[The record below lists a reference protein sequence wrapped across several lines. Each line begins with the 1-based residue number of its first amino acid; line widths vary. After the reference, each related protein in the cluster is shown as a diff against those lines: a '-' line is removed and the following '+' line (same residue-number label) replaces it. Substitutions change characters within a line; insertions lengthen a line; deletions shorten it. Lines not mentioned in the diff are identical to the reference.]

1 MVALKSLDFFFSQMV
16 IGRIKKFK
24 ILNLLLIKNMGR
36 GFTFLKIGNKTDHTF
51 KQTMLSRF
59 TNFCVHEPH

>member
-1 MVALKSLDFFFSQMV
+1 
-16 IGRIKKFK
+16 
-24 ILNLLLIKNMGR
+24 MGR

-59 TNFCVHEPH
+59 TNFCVDERH